1 VSLKDISLAKKMTAG
16 FGLVLAILAGI
27 STTCVMS
34 SNRTLS
40 NIDQVM
46 FANEQKSTM
55 LHLEIDHFK
64 FMSKAQRFFSDSTAS
79 RMMVETDDHQCGLGK
94 WLYGPVRQ
102 DTVNSLP
109 QLAPLL
115 KKLEQPHADLHNSV
129 KEINALVAREG
140 REKSLA
146 RVQEIFSSKT
156 EPALQRVQDAI
167 AGVVTALDEHT
178 KQVDSTLQSDTS
190 STKTRVMLTSILA
203 LLVGITVA
211 VLLVRQIAGSVHDI
225 INTTNQLAEGNL
237 TIRSQ
242 ISSKDEIG
250 KLASAT
256 NVLAEQFD
264 LNLVQVRGSS
274 STIGTS
280 SSILNKLA
288 AGMSSSAEEMSG
300 NALTVSTAAEEMNAN
315 MSAIAAA
322 SEETSVNVSQVAAGA
337 EEMSATIAK
346 IASKSEEAINI
357 TEESV
362 HEASAAEE
370 SVRGLGIAANEI
382 SKVTETINEIADQTN
397 LLALNATIEAARAG
411 ESGKGFAVVAN
422 EIKELAKQT
431 TEATQEIKDRIH
443 GVQMSSDQTITVINK
458 ITTTIQQTSDLVA
471 TMASAIQ
478 EQAAASSEISDN
490 VSQASIG
497 IQEVNENI
505 AQASMVNSR
514 VAQDIVKVKTE
525 ADEVAANSSDV
536 RELATEML
544 QNASALNDL
553 VAHFTIR
560 NEQFQ
565 IGDVK
570 AAHFNWKMKLS
581 SVMAGYQHMDEEEV
595 PNHHQC
601 DFGKWYDNAPVELR
615 NAKVFSK
622 LGAHHEAVHRKVREA
637 VAMQNQNNTSGA
649 KQKLNEFEE
658 ERKQLFA
665 NLDELYVGN

>member
-1 VSLKDISLAKKMTAG
+1 VGLKDISLAKKMAAG

-27 STTCVMS
+27 SIICVTS

-46 FANEQKSTM
+46 YADEHKSTM
-55 LHLEIDHFK
+55 LRLEVDHLK
-64 FMSKAQRFFSDSTAS
+64 FMSKAQRFFSDSTAGK
-79 RMMVETDDHQCGLGK
+79 MNVETDDHQCGLGK
-94 WLYGPVRQ
+94 WLYGSERQ
-102 DTVNSLP
+102 NTINALP

-115 KKLEQPHADLHNSV
+115 TKLEQPHADLHNSV
-129 KEINALVAREG
+129 KEINVLVASQG
-140 REKSLA
+140 REQSLEK
-146 RVQEIFSSKT
+146 VQELFSSKT
-156 EPALQRVQDAI
+156 EPALASVQGAI
-167 AGVVTALDEHT
+167 AGVVNELDEYA
-178 KQVDSTLQSDTS
+178 KQVNSTLKSDTS
-190 STKTRVMLTSILA
+190 STKTKVTLISILA
-203 LLVGITVA
+203 LLVGVTVA
-211 VLLVRQIAGSVHDI
+211 VFLIRQIAGSVHEI

-237 TIRSQ
+237 TVRSH
-242 ISSKDEIG
+242 ISSTDEIG
-250 KLASAT
+250 ELASAT

-264 LNLVQVRGSS
+264 LNLVKVRGSS

-300 NALTVSTAAEEMNAN
+300 NALTVSAAAEEMNAN

-337 EEMSATIAK
+337 EEMSTTIAK
-346 IASKSEEAINI
+346 IASNSEEAIKI

-411 ESGKGFAVVAN
+411 EAGKGFAVVAN

-443 GVQMSSDQTITVINK
+443 GVQASSDQTITVINK
-458 ITTTIQQTSDLVA
+458 ITTTIQRTSDLVA
-471 TMASAIQ
+471 TMATAIQ

-490 VSQASIG
+490 VGQASIG

-505 AQASMVNSR
+505 AQASMVNSQ
-514 VAQDIVKVKTE
+514 VAEDIVKVKSE

-544 QNASALNDL
+544 SNASILNDL

-581 SVMAGYQHMDEEEV
+581 SVMAGYQHMNENEV
-595 PNHHQC
+595 PDHHQC
-601 DFGKWYDNAPVELR
+601 AFGKWYDNAPAELQ
-615 NAKVFSK
+615 NAQVFSE

-649 KQKLNEFEE
+649 HQKINEFEE

-665 NLDELYVGN
+665 NLDELYVG

>member
-1 VSLKDISLAKKMTAG
+1 MSLKDISLAKKLTAG
-16 FGLVLAILAGI
+16 FGLVLAILAVI
-27 STTCVMS
+27 SMISVTS

-46 FANEQKSTM
+46 FANEHKSTM
-55 LHLEIDHFK
+55 LLLEVDHLK
-64 FMSKAQRFFSDSTAS
+64 FMSNAQRFFSDSTAS
-79 RMMVETDDHQCGLGK
+79 KMKVETDDHQCGLGK
-94 WLYGPVRQ
+94 WLYGSVRQ
-102 DTVNSLP
+102 DTVNALP

-129 KEINALVAREG
+129 KEINVLVASQG
-140 REKSLA
+140 REQSLA
-146 RVQEIFSSKT
+146 KVQELFSSKT
-156 EPALQRVQDAI
+156 EPALKSVQDAI
-167 AGVVTALDEHT
+167 GGIVAALDEHT
-178 KQVDSTLQSDTS
+178 KQVNSTLQSDTS
-190 STKTRVMLTSILA
+190 STKTKVMLTSILA
-203 LLVGITVA
+203 LLVGVVVA
-211 VLLVRQIAGSVHDI
+211 VFLVRQIAGSVHEI

-237 TIRSQ
+237 TVRSH
-242 ISSKDEIG
+242 ISSEDEIG

-264 LNLVQVRGSS
+264 QNLVQVRGAS
-274 STIGTS
+274 STIGAS

-288 AGMSSSAEEMSG
+288 VDMSASAEEMSG

-337 EEMSATIAK
+337 EEMSSTIAK
-346 IASKSEEAINI
+346 IASNSEEAIKI

-362 HEASAAEE
+362 QEASAAEE

-382 SKVTETINEIADQTN
+382 SKVTETINEIADQTD

-411 ESGKGFAVVAN
+411 EAGKGFAVVAN

-431 TEATQEIKDRIH
+431 TDATQEIKDRIN
-443 GVQMSSDQTITVINK
+443 GVQASSDQTITVINK

-471 TMASAIQ
+471 TMATAIQ

-490 VSQASIG
+490 VGQASIG

-514 VAQDIVKVKTE
+514 VAEDIVKVKAE

-544 QNASALNDL
+544 ANASTLNDL

-560 NEQFQ
+560 DEQFQ
-565 IGDVK
+565 IGDIK

-581 SVMAGYQHMDEEEV
+581 SVMAGYQHINENEV
-595 PNHHQC
+595 PDHHQC
-601 DFGKWYDNAPVELR
+601 AFGKWYDNAPAELR
-615 NAKVFSK
+615 NAQVFSK
-622 LGAHHEAVHRKVREA
+622 LGDHHEAVHRKVREA
-637 VAMQNQNNTSGA
+637 VAMQNQNNNSGA
-649 KQKLNEFEE
+649 HQKIHEFEE

-665 NLDELYVGN
+665 NLDELYVG